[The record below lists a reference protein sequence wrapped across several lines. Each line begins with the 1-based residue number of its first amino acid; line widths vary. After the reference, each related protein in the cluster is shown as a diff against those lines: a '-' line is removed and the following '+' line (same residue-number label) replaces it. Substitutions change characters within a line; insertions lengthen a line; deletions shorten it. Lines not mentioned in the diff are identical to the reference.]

1 MISKPLLP
9 RLPPLQSVGSPQ
21 SHAVDVQRAAL
32 RLIHDN
38 RLSVALDLILS
49 QPGLHGNGQGNGNGA
64 SADQAVGP
72 LVSALEKRL
81 AAASGDWSVRERILR
96 ALALLRPLRRLP
108 LALARLIAAEIRRPV
123 EIKAGRPA
131 GGLALRVALLLRNEQ
146 SRTAERRRPQ
156 HSRHDAWQE

>member
-1 MISKPLLP
+1 VQLLD
-9 RLPPLQSVGSPQ
+9 LHVPPAQHELL
-21 SHAVDVQRAAL
+21 AAL
-32 RLIHDN
+32 HKVWQ
-38 RLSVALDLILS
+38 VAVTVEV
-49 QPGLHGNGQGNGNGA
+49 GE
-64 SADQAVGP
+64 AV
-72 LVSALEKRL
+72 R
-81 AAASGDWSVRERILR
+81 VREAADTGDASHTPGHLR